1 MQSPAALLKQ
11 SEDRLN
17 AALRDYE
24 APPSS
29 TLAREFYELRVQAAI
44 FNYDVS
50 YDITSLW
57 QAEPEGFAEKV
68 ALKNL
73 VHRLFEYDQ
82 LMQKHLV
89 RRLLGLAKERDITID
104 PEELKNS
111 KKKWKE
117 QFKRLQ
123 SWSAVRNKAT
133 GHYGYDLKEQVSLLK
148 LLERSEVMDVVQAFL
163 SYNISL
169 LNLLKSAGRGH
180 AEA

>member
-1 MQSPAALLKQ
+1 MKSPAVLLKQ

-24 APPSS
+24 VPPISR
-29 TLAREFYELRVQAAI
+29 LAREFYELRVQAAI

-50 YDITSLW
+50 YDTTALW
-57 QAEPEGFAEKV
+57 QAEPSGFAEKL

-73 VHRLFEYDQ
+73 VHRLYEYDQ

-89 RRLLGLAKERDITID
+89 RRLLQLAKERRVEID
-104 PEELKNS
+104 TEQLKTC

-123 SWSAVRNKAT
+123 GWSAVRNKAT
-133 GHYGYDLKEQVSLLK
+133 GHYGSDLKEQVSLLQS
-148 LLERSEVMDVVQAFL
+148 LQRREVMDVVQAFL
-163 SYNISL
+163 SYNIDL
-169 LNLLKSAGRGH
+169 LNVLKDAGARR